1 MSHPILNNVE
11 AVCQTFSSNGIYSV
25 GAIAALRAMS
35 AHWDSHFA
43 EGHPPTIIENDI
55 EGMFE
60 QLRIMRTEIMRRV
73 NQPVSANP
81 KLTPYRVSLHEA
93 PGDKFKIIYDC
104 LAEDEDGAIS
114 QAEIAHPGC
123 EIVLA
128 TPFDDDIPYY
138 AIYSPN
144 ESAVSAGAGFWSN
157 DEGWCEFAA
166 AERFTQTEKASF
178 NLPISTGRDA
188 IWVLWEDANKCY
200 GGKDKPNLKVEPSTD
215 CYQMSAHDIESVLWD
230 YTLRVTN
237 TAGKSFVTMSEELV
251 DEIDRDRVENA
262 ALAAGDD
269 RNQQILAAHK
279 MIHRILVEQG
289 VIEF

>member
-1 MSHPILNNVE
+1 MSHPFLNNVE
-11 AVCQTFSSNGIYSV
+11 AVCQTFSNNGIYSV

-35 AHWDSHFA
+35 AHWDSHLA
-43 EGHPPTIIENDI
+43 EDHPATIIEQDI

-60 QLRIMRTEIMRRV
+60 HLRTMRAEIMRRV
-73 NQPVSANP
+73 SQPVSANP
-81 KLTPYRVSLHEA
+81 KLEPYRVTLHET
-93 PGDKFKIIYDC
+93 PGDKFKLSYDC

-114 QAEIAHPGC
+114 QAETAYPGC

-128 TPFDDDIPYY
+128 TPFDDSDSHYV
-138 AIYSPN
+138 IYSPN
-144 ESAVSAGAGFWSN
+144 ESAISDGAGFWSN
-157 DEGWCEFAA
+157 EEGWCEFDA
-166 AERFTQTEKASF
+166 AERFTQTEKKSL

-188 IWVLWEDANKCY
+188 IWVLWKDANKCY
-200 GGKDKPNLKVEPSTD
+200 GGQNNPEHAAESIAAGYQLKAS
-215 CYQMSAHDIESVLWD
+215 DIESVLWD
-230 YTLRVTN
+230 YTLRVSN

-251 DEIDRDRVENA
+251 DEIDRDRIEKA

-269 RNQQILAAHK
+269 RNQQVFAAHK